1 MDQGTQQN
9 SAMVEQPTAASH
21 SLAREAAALNQ
32 LLAQFDLRDGQG
44 SDSVLRG
51 QWAA

>member
-1 MDQGTQQN
+1 
-9 SAMVEQPTAASH
+9 MVEQSTAASH

-32 LLAQFDLRDGQG
+32 LLAQFDLRGGQA
-44 SDSVLRG
+44 SDTDLRG